1 MEFLTMRLYIFH
13 VHTLLPLME
22 VFFCFSKEYIYNN
35 RRHFSVITAA
45 LVAEYLRGEG
55 VTWVKQVY
63 IFLFSNLQLWSI
75 FFLNYLASM
84 YDHYSN
90 SYQFFYAI
98 LYSFHASWKD
108 SHLLKSTTPI
118 PTLII
123 GKFSPLTNVLV
134 WHMAE
139 VVYFTNKSRQ
149 R

>member
-22 VFFCFSKEYIYNN
+22 VFFCFSKEYTYNN

-45 LVAEYLRGEG
+45 LVAEYLTGEG

-84 YDHYSN
+84 YDYYSN
-90 SYQFFYAI
+90 SYQFFLCNI
-98 LYSFHASWKD
+98 VFIPR
-108 SHLLKSTTPI
+108 LLE
-118 PTLII
+118 
-123 GKFSPLTNVLV
+123 GFSPSEINHPYPHPDKRKMLPLNKCLSLTYGRGCLL
-134 WHMAE
+134 
-139 VVYFTNKSRQ
+139 Y
-149 R
+149 

>member
-1 MEFLTMRLYIFH
+1 MRLYIFH

-22 VFFCFSKEYIYNN
+22 VFFCFSKEYTYNN

-63 IFLFSNLQLWSI
+63 FFFVFKPTTVINF

-98 LYSFHASWKD
+98 LYSFHASLKD
-108 SHLLKSTTPI
+108 SHLLKSTHPYPHPDKRKMRPLNKCLS
-118 PTLII
+118 PTYGI
-123 GKFSPLTNVLV
+123 GCLL
-134 WHMAE
+134 
-139 VVYFTNKSRQ
+139 Y
-149 R
+149 